1 MEGCEFMTT
10 IRTAI
15 KSYVQEIT
23 AGLVAV
29 AILFTTP
36 ISLAQVPAA
45 KAPDGEKTVRL
56 TVESGLV
63 GLEAVNAEIWTVLKT
78 LSEKTKVPIEID
90 PAVKGQVTVTFESL
104 PLDMAI
110 ARILETIGAE
120 NTLVEYVKDEKATPA
135 DARVTRVVVLRGGM
149 GDTDLRKEVLHLLE
163 LVGHRNDDAT
173 KYKRLLE
180 IGPAN
185 LPLILGVL
193 RETKKGV
200 FFKENIAEI
209 LAQICDL
216 SCLPDLEAERQ
227 WAEAGWSTQY
237 VSGERWGSYGAKVRG
252 VIAYLMANEV
262 IVRSDV
268 LKMEPQRQIA
278 TWTTFLNSKNDS
290 LQQRAWVELRG
301 FGEAAIDSLIEK
313 VKTAPTQEDQRIA
326 FLVLV
331 DIGRRN
337 KSRRVLDYLLS
348 LIESTDQNMSAKA
361 IGHLAELKDTTAN
374 DLLWKKASSL
384 PPLEA
389 SNLLIALRDLGDDRP
404 MSIFVEWLGSAD
416 EKLSRAGSSGLEKYG
431 LKALDKVIPLLDSPI
446 DHVRKYTVIC
456 LGEIGDRR
464 VVPALEKLLDD
475 PKLGKYA
482 EFAIEQINHR

>member
-1 MEGCEFMTT
+1 MTT
-10 IRTAI
+10 PHTAI
-15 KSYVQEIT
+15 KSGIPT
-23 AGLVAV
+23 FFSGLVSV
-29 AILFTTP
+29 ALLLTP
-36 ISLAQVPAA
+36 LTSFSQSP
-45 KAPDGEKTVRL
+45 PTMGPTGGELIKV
-56 TVESGLV
+56 TVEGNLV
-63 GLEAVNAEIWTVLKT
+63 GLEAAGAQVRTVLMAI
-78 LSEKTKVPIEID
+78 SQKTKVPFEID
-90 PAVKGQVTVTFESL
+90 PAVKGAVTVSFTSL
-104 PLDMAI
+104 SLDKAVGK
-110 ARILETIGAE
+110 ILETIGAE
-120 NTLVEYVKDEKATPA
+120 NTLVEYIKDEKAAPA
-135 DARVTRVVVLRGGM
+135 DARVTRVVVVRGGM

-404 MSIFVEWLGSAD
+404 MSVFVEWLGSAD
-416 EKLSRAGSSGLEKYG
+416 EKLSRAGSSGLQKYG
-431 LKALDKVIPLLDSPI
+431 NRALNGVLPLLDSPI
-446 DHVRKYTVIC
+446 FHVRKNAIIC
-456 LGEIGDRR
+456 LGSIGDKR
-464 VVPALEKLLDD
+464 VIPELEQLLGDQG
-475 PKLGKYA
+475 LRGYA
-482 EFAIEQINHR
+482 KDAIEQINHR